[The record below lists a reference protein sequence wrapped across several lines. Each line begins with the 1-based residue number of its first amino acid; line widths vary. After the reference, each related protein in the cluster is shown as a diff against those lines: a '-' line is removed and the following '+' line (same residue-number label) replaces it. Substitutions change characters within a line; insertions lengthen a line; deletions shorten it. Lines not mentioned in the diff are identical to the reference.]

1 MAKKRLDIYIHE
13 TFEIDSRQLA
23 QNYIIQGFVKVN
35 GKEERKPGY
44 YVKPDDQIV
53 AEIPKKQF
61 VSRGGIKLAHAL
73 DEFDIKPSNYIC
85 IDAGAST
92 GGFTDCLLQRGA
104 EKVYAVDVGKGQL
117 DWSLRQ
123 NNKVIVIEDF
133 NIRYIDSSTIPE
145 KVDLITIDIS
155 FISINLALPPLYN
168 LLKDNGIIVSLV
180 KPQFEAGKGKT
191 VKGVVKDKKIH
202 VSVLENAL
210 IYGKNAG
217 LYPVKCTWSPI
228 KGPSGN
234 IEFLMLYSK
243 SKAENLCDCSQTVE
257 QAWKFFEDKK

>member
-13 TFEIDSRQLA
+13 TFELDSRQLA
-23 QNYIIQGFVKVN
+23 QNYIIQGFIKVN

-44 YVKPDDQIV
+44 YVKPDDQIT

-73 DEFDIKPSNYIC
+73 DEFKITPNNYIC

-123 NNKVIVIEDF
+123 NNKVVVIEDF

-145 KVDLITIDIS
+145 QVDLITIDIS
-155 FISINLALPPLYN
+155 FISINLALPPLSN
-168 LLKDNGIIVSLV
+168 LLNSI
-180 KPQFEAGKGKT
+180 
-191 VKGVVKDKKIH
+191 
-202 VSVLENAL
+202 
-210 IYGKNAG
+210 
-217 LYPVKCTWSPI
+217 
-228 KGPSGN
+228 
-234 IEFLMLYSK
+234 
-243 SKAENLCDCSQTVE
+243 
-257 QAWKFFEDKK
+257 